1 MHLWQTSKEQQMK
14 TPLPEHPEPHTY
26 TWTKL
31 EEESIRAA
39 MVAAYN
45 ERAEDNTI
53 LRGLI
58 KEARKIIRASSS
70 RSITKDWDER
80 ATDAL
85 KEQTP

>member
-1 MHLWQTSKEQQMK
+1 MK

-45 ERAEDNTI
+45 EAMEDAASAI
-53 LRGLI
+53 DPLEEWRGIDEKAYLI
-58 KEARKIIRASSS
+58 AVGIAKCIRELKKE
-70 RSITKDWDER
+70 
-80 ATDAL
+80 
-85 KEQTP
+85 TP

>member
-1 MHLWQTSKEQQMK
+1 MK

-45 ERAEDNTI
+45 EAIEDAAKVCTKDAEQFAKDDWQSTALACYACTNTI
-53 LRGLI
+53 RKM
-58 KEARKIIRASSS
+58 KE
-70 RSITKDWDER
+70 
-80 ATDAL
+80 
-85 KEQTP
+85 TP

>member
-45 ERAEDNTI
+45 EAMEDAASAI
-53 LRGLI
+53 DPLEEWRGIDEKAYLI
-58 KEARKIIRASSS
+58 AVGIAKCIRELKKE
-70 RSITKDWDER
+70 
-80 ATDAL
+80 
-85 KEQTP
+85 TP

>member
-1 MHLWQTSKEQQMK
+1 MK
-14 TPLPEHPEPHTY
+14 TPFPHHPEPHTY

-31 EEESIRAA
+31 EEETIRAA

-45 ERAEDNTI
+45 ERVEDNTR
-53 LRGLI
+53 LRVLL

-85 KEQTP
+85 KQTP

>member
-1 MHLWQTSKEQQMK
+1 MK

>member
-1 MHLWQTSKEQQMK
+1 MK
-14 TPLPEHPEPHTY
+14 TKLPEPQEANNFDSHALVIPAY
-26 TWTKL
+26 QLK
-31 EEESIRAA
+31 AA

-45 ERAEDNTI
+45 ERVEDNTR
-53 LRGLI
+53 LRVLL

-85 KEQTP
+85 KETP